1 MQQPNTKEDGI
12 RFLVAK
18 RNSNSSRVESTP
30 LAAELDP
37 LDFHNWIDFGER
49 NEFQETMKHDKSFQ
63 SDGENSS
70 IPVGSDVDLGA
81 PLTDTEDFLGSQI
94 LDSEWVDDIGS
105 LERMKELLGF
115 VSEKTTEFLTRPP
128 QPSSLL
134 TDDDDDDDDDDGS
147 IENGGL
153 LHRLRSL
160 DLANQSSR
168 SELSV
173 YTDPLQGEKR
183 HKARKSKKTSKEVK
197 KKKKKKKTTRS
208 LDGLDSDSND
218 EEFPTYQALGD
229 FNESGVH
236 NAP

>member
-1 MQQPNTKEDGI
+1 MQQQNRNEDGI
-12 RFLVAK
+12 RFLVAR
-18 RNSNSSRVESTP
+18 RNSNASRVESTP
-30 LAAELDP
+30 LAAELEP
-37 LDFHNWIDFGER
+37 LDFDNWIDFGER
-49 NEFQETMKHDKSFQ
+49 NEFQETMKHDKSLQ

-94 LDSEWVDDIGS
+94 LDSEWVDDINS

-115 VSEKTTEFLTRPP
+115 VSEKTTEFLNRPP
-128 QPSSLL
+128 KPPSLL
-134 TDDDDDDDDDDGS
+134 SEDDDDDDS

-153 LHRLRSL
+153 LDRLRSL

-183 HKARKSKKTSKEVK
+183 HKGRKSKKTSKEVK
-197 KKKKKKKTTRS
+197 KKKKKKKATRS

-218 EEFPTYQALGD
+218 EEFPIYQALGD

-236 NAP
+236 NTP